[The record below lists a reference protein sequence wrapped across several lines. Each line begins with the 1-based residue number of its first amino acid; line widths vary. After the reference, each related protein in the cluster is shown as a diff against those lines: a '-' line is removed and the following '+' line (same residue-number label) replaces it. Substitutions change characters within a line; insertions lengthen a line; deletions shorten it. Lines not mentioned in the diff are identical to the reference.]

1 MKYFE
6 SIASNSNQ
14 AYLVLNSYPKKK
26 FMEVQV
32 VNPKPS
38 NRLSK
43 YKAMV
48 LTKKQELLIVDK
60 WKLMDKKNYDADLM
74 MTGDERKNVIVDEMY
89 KNLLI
94 DKGVDLWPVR
104 DGRDFAHK
112 DQLVD

>member
-60 WKLMDKKNYDADLM
+60 WKLMDKENYDDDIM
-74 MTGDERKNVIVDEMY
+74 MVGEDRKEVIVDELY
-89 KNLLI
+89 KNLMF
-94 DKGVDLWPVR
+94 DKGISPYPTGNERELY
-104 DGRDFAHK
+104 K
-112 DQLVD
+112 DQLID